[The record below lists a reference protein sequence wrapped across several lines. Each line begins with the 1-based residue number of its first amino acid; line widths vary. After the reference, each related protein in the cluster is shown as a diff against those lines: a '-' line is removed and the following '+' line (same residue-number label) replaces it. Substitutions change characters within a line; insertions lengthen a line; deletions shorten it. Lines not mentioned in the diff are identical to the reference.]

1 MPDIAFWNKC
11 NNKCVMCTN
20 TAAFAA
26 QDPSKYG
33 LKRQIEKLER
43 YLKGLG
49 PVYLKNADKA
59 DFVSLTGGEPT
70 LHPDFAR
77 LLAYFR
83 KRLPGVSITMLSNG
97 RGFADADFTRRFL
110 KIAKPPFTTAVA
122 LHGASAR
129 THDRVAGVK
138 GAFRETMEGLENLY
152 AGLRRRGGALE
163 IRIVLH
169 RLNIGELE
177 KILALLLRRFP
188 ETGRYRVVL
197 IHYEIEGMSLENHGR
212 LALKLSGSSRAIDA
226 AGPLLERF
234 SDLRLYHFPLCLVS
248 MELRGRC
255 WITLPPEDRVYPEKC
270 ADCGARPG
278 CLGLMAEYYGKFGA
292 GELKALKRSRAAG
305 GRQRTG
311 ECRPRR
317 IPV

>member
-20 TAAFAA
+20 EAVFSS
-26 QDPSKYG
+26 QPSSRYG
-33 LKRQIEKLER
+33 LKCQIEKLER

-70 LHPDFAR
+70 LHPDFSR

-83 KRLPGVSITMLSNG
+83 KRLPGVSITLLSNG
-97 RGFADADFTRRFL
+97 RGFADADFTRRYL
-110 KIAKPPFTTAVA
+110 KIAKPPFTTAVPI
-122 LHGASAR
+122 HGASAR

-138 GAFRETMEGLENLY
+138 GAFRETIKGLENLFE
-152 AGLRRRGGALE
+152 GLKGRTGALE

-169 RLNIGELE
+169 RLNVGEFK

-188 ETGRYRVVL
+188 ETGRYRVAV

-212 LALKLSGSSRAIDA
+212 LALRLSRSSRALSA
-226 AGPLLERF
+226 AVPLIKKF
-234 SDLRLYHFPLCLVS
+234 PDLRLYHFPLCVVS
-248 MELRGRC
+248 MELRDRC
-255 WITLPPEDRVYPEKC
+255 WITLPPEDRVYPGKC
-270 ADCGARPG
+270 AGCGARPR

-292 GELKALKRSRAAG
+292 GELRAIKAAKARRRAG
-305 GRQRTG
+305 PG
-311 ECRPRR
+311 PL
-317 IPV
+317 

>member
-20 TAAFAA
+20 TAGFAA
-26 QDPSKYG
+26 QDSSRYG

-70 LHPDFAR
+70 LHPDFFR

-83 KRLPGVSITMLSNG
+83 KRLPGVSMTLLSNG
-97 RGFADADFTRRFL
+97 RRFAAPDFTRRFL

-122 LHGASAR
+122 FHGASAR

-138 GAFRETMEGLENLY
+138 GAFRETIKGLENLSG
-152 AGLRRRGGALE
+152 GLKGRAGALE

-169 RLNIGELE
+169 RLNVGEL
-177 KILALLLRRFP
+177 KKMLAFLLRRFP
-188 ETGRYRVVL
+188 ETGRYRVVV

-212 LALKLSGSSRAIDA
+212 LALKLSAAARALNA
-226 AGPLLERF
+226 AGPLIKRF

-248 MELRGRC
+248 MELRDRC
-255 WITLPPEDRVYPEKC
+255 RITLPPEERVYPEKC
-270 ADCGARPG
+270 AGCGVRAG
-278 CLGLMAEYYGKFGA
+278 CLGLMAGYYGEFGA
-292 GELKALKRSRAAG
+292 GELRTLRGKATKALRH
-305 GRQRTG
+305 
-311 ECRPRR
+311 
-317 IPV
+317 